1 MILLA
6 DIASFYP
13 FESRGIIKQEFIADR
28 LAILGRYNNDGHLT
42 NEIKYIRNQFK
53 I

>member
-13 FESRGIIKQEFIADR
+13 MESRGIIKHEFIADR
-28 LAILGRYNNDGHLT
+28 LAILSKYNNDGHLS